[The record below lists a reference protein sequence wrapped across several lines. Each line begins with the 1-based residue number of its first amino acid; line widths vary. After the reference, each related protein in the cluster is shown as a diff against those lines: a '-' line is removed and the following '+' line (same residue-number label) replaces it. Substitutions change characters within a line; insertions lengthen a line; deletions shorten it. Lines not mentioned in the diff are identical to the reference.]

1 MASNPRGIASA
12 GSCQRITRS
21 PRRPIRSGVR
31 RWQSGSVLVANRRKP
46 SCRLQKWSQHPQSG
60 VAANRDRQP
69 RSSLRA
75 AARSEHRKP
84 SGLYPVASV
93 LYPIHREGALRGRK
107 GRGTMAGGPTHV
119 FDYPSGAARFYI
131 MDDFCLFVERSGRIL
146 DQRRLLVSVSVIW
159 DAGFLG
165 ERKVHLRQP
174 AIRYTKILY
183 AMRRRHGAAGSNW
196 VRRRS
201 PPAMKRRAIGPGGRQ
216 TGGPARPL
224 PDELLRQ
231 GPRGQH
237 RQPRCGLERPR
248 RADAKGAG
256 ISHARLL
263 RAEWPPSPAENAG
276 NNRVRRTGRISRR
289 RRSSIAP

>member
-46 SCRLQKWSQHPQSG
+46 SCRLPKWSQHPQSG

-93 LYPIHREGALRGRK
+93 L
-107 GRGTMAGGPTHV
+107 
-119 FDYPSGAARFYI
+119 
-131 MDDFCLFVERSGRIL
+131 
-146 DQRRLLVSVSVIW
+146 
-159 DAGFLG
+159 
-165 ERKVHLRQP
+165 
-174 AIRYTKILY
+174 
-183 AMRRRHGAAGSNW
+183 W

-216 TGGPARPL
+216 TGGPARRCCAAASAPRRRARS
-224 PDELLRQ
+224 PAATTCASFVLRSAEASQ
-231 GPRGQH
+231 LSAAGCRALM
-237 RQPRCGLERPR
+237 RIRRSPRCGGGQSSNSE
-248 RADAKGAG
+248 GAG
-256 ISHARLL
+256 
-263 RAEWPPSPAENAG
+263 
-276 NNRVRRTGRISRR
+276 
-289 RRSSIAP
+289 

>member
-46 SCRLQKWSQHPQSG
+46 SCRLPKWSQHPQSG

-131 MDDFCLFVERSGRIL
+131 MDDFVYSLNGQAAFWISCDYWYPYPSSGT
-146 DQRRLLVSVSVIW
+146 
-159 DAGFLG
+159 
-165 ERKVHLRQP
+165 P
-174 AIRYTKILY
+174 AF
-183 AMRRRHGAAGSNW
+183 W
-196 VRRRS
+196 VRG
-201 PPAMKRRAIGPGGRQ
+201 KFIY
-216 TGGPARPL
+216 
-224 PDELLRQ
+224 DN
-231 GPRGQH
+231 
-237 RQPRCGLERPR
+237 
-248 RADAKGAG
+248 
-256 ISHARLL
+256 
-263 RAEWPPSPAENAG
+263 PPSGTPKYYM
-276 NNRVRRTGRISRR
+276 
-289 RRSSIAP
+289 P